1 MTVPGFSRVS
11 SARLRKNRGNYGL
24 ILVLWSGFVVF
35 TIVDDGGMKPSAWFA
50 AAVIAVVLAA
60 VVVSELELRSR
71 AALER
76 VPSVESAPTVVVE
89 TPTHLVEWPE
99 EVHHA
104 VPAPGRAPVGS
115 DGDPR

>member
-1 MTVPGFSRVS
+1 MTVPGLSRVS
-11 SARLRKNRGNYGL
+11 SARLRRNRANFGL
-24 ILVLWSGFVVF
+24 ILVLWTGFVVF

-50 AAVIAVVLAA
+50 VAVIAVVLAA
-60 VVVSELELRSR
+60 VVVSEFELRRR

-76 VPSVESAPTVVVE
+76 VPSVESAPTVVVA

-104 VPAPGRAPVGS
+104 VPASCSTPVERDRDS
-115 DGDPR
+115 R

>member
-1 MTVPGFSRVS
+1 MT

-35 TIVDDGGMKPSAWFA
+35 TIVDDGGIKPSAWFA
-50 AAVIAVVLAA
+50 IAVIAVVLAV
-60 VVVSELELRSR
+60 VVVSEFELRRR

-89 TPTHLVEWPE
+89 TPTHLVDWPE
-99 EVHHA
+99 EVHQA
-104 VPAPGRAPVGS
+104 VPSPGHAPVEP